1 MSLPSSGKLLSL
13 DLGKR
18 FTGVAVSDPSQRVV
32 FPRDEIE
39 TKDAAILVQR
49 LKYLIEGEKI
59 SGLIVGLPVN
69 AESEETAQS
78 TWVREIMDKVR
89 PSIPVHFEDEA
100 YSSGTLGIEV
110 RGRKDSLVA
119 QRLMEKVLGL

>member
-1 MSLPSSGKLLSL
+1 MLPPNKGKLLSL

-39 TKDAAILVQR
+39 TKDFDILVQR
-49 LKYLIEGEKI
+49 LKYLIEKEQITGV
-59 SGLIVGLPVN
+59 IVGLPI
-69 AESEETAQS
+69 SSDGKETDQS
-78 TWVREIMDKVR
+78 QWVRKVME
-89 PSIPVHFEDEA
+89 SLNTSKPVHFEDEA
-100 YSSGTLGIEV
+100 YTSVTLGIDV